1 MGKERCERA
10 VIKVVAINNAA
21 NNTFSYLH
29 KASRGSKRKLLRFE
43 GLCPGSGPKVW
54 NRLWDT
60 PITLA
65 LITFRANVS
74 GSAVRLSRNISKFR
88 SIHTD
93 GIGGSRDCFGS
104 ACSLVQ
110 HHSLLRWMFYDFIAP
125 ELVKVLCL
133 LWTLESVLA
142 TASFDESAILM
153 SQPYRARIY
162 PVGQIPS
169 RKNNHGP

>member
-1 MGKERCERA
+1 MPQTTPFLIFIKQAVVQEGNFCGLKDFVLVSWWLRAQGVKPLMGHTNYIG
-10 VIKVVAINNAA
+10 VDY
-21 NNTFSYLH
+21 FSG
-29 KASRGSKRKLLRFE
+29 KCFRKRGS
-43 GLCPGSGPKVW
+43 
-54 NRLWDT
+54 
-60 PITLA
+60 A
-65 LITFRANVS
+65 
-74 GSAVRLSRNISKFR
+74 RLSRNISKFR

-93 GIGGSRDCFGS
+93 GIGGSCDCFGS

-153 SQPYRARIY
+153 SQPYRARTY
-162 PVGQIPS
+162 PTGQIPS